1 MYTRFPGSIPTTTLP
16 PIAKQTRA
24 KGIMGNRL
32 ATGGV
37 CALMLGAAACAP
49 AYAQDANAAQASDF
63 TLSANMSLVSQYRY
77 RGIMQTNNKPA
88 IQGGFDLVHSSGFYI
103 GNWNSSISWLDDSDP
118 DVSAAVEMD
127 FYAGYAGTLWKD
139 LTFDVGIL
147 EYYYPGS
154 YPGGYTRPY
163 TTEAYLG
170 LGYGPIAFKYSHAFT
185 NLFGVPDSKN
195 SQYYDL
201 SASFETG
208 FWGTTLDAHVG
219 YQKVRNLDDGSY
231 TDWSLGL
238 SKDWGQGFSTTL
250 AYIDTNADR
259 NVYSNTKGR
268 YTGRAT
274 ALLSLNKTF

>member
-1 MYTRFPGSIPTTTLP
+1 MGTHSAGSIPFTTTSP
-16 PIAKQTRA
+16 MAKR
-24 KGIMGNRL
+24 
-32 ATGGV
+32 TGGMMNKRHAAAGAF
-37 CALMLGAAACAP
+37 ALMMGASIP
-49 AYAQDANAAQASDF
+49 ASAVAQGTDGTQASDF
-63 TLSANMSLVSQYRY
+63 TVSANLSLVSQYRY

-88 IQGGFDLVHSSGFYI
+88 VQGGFDLVHASGFYI

-127 FYAGYAGTLWKD
+127 FYAGYTGTLWRD
-139 LTFDVGIL
+139 LTYDVGVL

-170 LGYGPIAFKYSHAFT
+170 LGYGPVSFKYSHALT

-208 FWGTTLDAHVG
+208 VWGTTFDAHVG

-231 TDWSLGL
+231 TDWSLGI
-238 SKDWGQGFSTTL
+238 SKDWGHGFSTTL

-259 NVYSNTKGR
+259 DVYSNTKGK
-268 YTGRAT
+268 YTGRST
-274 ALLSLNKTF
+274 VLLSLSKSF